1 MPTPAA
7 TSMIDR
13 AAAQRRTLATL
24 MTGQVFGGA
33 SVSSAVA
40 VAALLASSILNSD
53 RLAGIASA
61 MLTFGAAF
69 ASIPLSR
76 MMRRKGRRP
85 GLFTFY
91 VAGMIGAGVAAIGGQ
106 LRSMLLFIPGM
117 FLFGFGQASNLQ
129 GRYVGADLAEPDRRA
144 RAIATVVWVGTLGAV
159 FGPVLSDPEKRL
171 GEQLGLDRL
180 VGPFL
185 FSSLFFGLAALN
197 IYIRLR
203 PDPLV
208 LAGGLDDSATPAK
221 PVFAQLRHSIGVI
234 GRYPRAK
241 LALVAMII
249 SQASMVAVMTM
260 TPLHMK
266 DHGHA
271 DLSAFVVAVHI
282 VGMYGFAPLIGRFA
296 DRQGRIRTLV
306 AAGAILAAGTVVAVL
321 AGYHPTLIFLGLF
334 LLGVGWNFGLIGGSA
349 LLTESVPAVERVAT
363 QGSADLLMSLCGGTA
378 GFSSGFIKTAWG
390 YHWLANGA
398 TVAAGVL
405 LALAFYA
412 QRLGTSA
419 TPSAAA

>member
-1 MPTPAA
+1 MTGTASPVV
-7 TSMIDR
+7 DR
-13 AAAQRRTLATL
+13 AAVQRRTIATL
-24 MTGQVFGGA
+24 MTGQVLGGA
-33 SVSSAVA
+33 SVSSAFA
-40 VAALLASSILNSD
+40 VAALLASSILDSD

-61 MLTFGAAF
+61 MLTLGAAA
-69 ASIPLSR
+69 ASVPLSR
-76 MMRRKGRRP
+76 LMRRKGRRP
-85 GLFTFY
+85 GLFLFY
-91 VAGMIGAGVAAIGGQ
+91 LAGMVGAAVAAAGGQ
-106 LRSMLLFIPGM
+106 FRNIGVFVVGM

-159 FGPVLSDPEKRL
+159 FGPVLSDPEKRF
-171 GEQLGLDRL
+171 GEWLGLDRL

-185 FSSLFFGLAALN
+185 FSSLFFGFAALN
-197 IYIRLR
+197 IVLRLR

-208 LAGGLDDSATPAK
+208 VAGGLDPAGTAQ
-221 PVFAQLRHSIGVI
+221 PRVVAQLRHSIGVI
-234 GRYPRAK
+234 GRHPRAK
-241 LALVAMII
+241 LALIAMII

-271 DLSAFVVAVHI
+271 DLSAFVIAFHI

-296 DRQGRIRTLV
+296 DKQGRIRTLV

-321 AGYHPTLIFLGLF
+321 AGYHPALIFLGLF
-334 LLGVGWNFGLIGGSA
+334 LLGVGWNFGLIGGST
-349 LLTESVPAVERVAT
+349 LLTESVPVAERVAT

-398 TVAAGVL
+398 TVAAGGL
-405 LALAFYA
+405 LVLAFYA
-412 QRLGTSA
+412 QRLSPA
-419 TPSAAA
+419 STPSASV